1 MEKVAP
7 SRQLREGLHR
17 FFEGLGDVEDGAG
30 ALSELV
36 RRAATLA
43 VQEALEAE
51 QRDFIGRDRYERGPG
66 RGYRSGY
73 RRGRL
78 DTAEGRL
85 EVEVPQVREAEV
97 PYRSRLFDFLRGN
110 SDVLERLAVEMYARG
125 LSTRDIEAA
134 FTGPDGVCL
143 LSRTAVS
150 EVTESLWEEYEAFQ
164 ARDLSGI
171 PVLYLFLD
179 GLYEPLRRHGIQREA
194 VLCAWGITT
203 EGEKVLL
210 SLALGSRESHEAWLE
225 FLRDLVGRG
234 LPVPLTITTDGAPGL
249 MRAVE
254 EVWSRSLRLR
264 CWVHRM
270 RNLLAKVPE
279 SRKAEVKAH
288 LVAVRDAPTPEAG
301 QAAAADFLKRY
312 GQEFPSA
319 CTCLSEDLEALLAH
333 HRLPWRHRKFVRT
346 TNLIERSFVEER
358 RRTKTLPRFFTEKSC
373 LKLVHATLIRA
384 AVRWQRIKITALEL
398 EQIRLLYEELD
409 IVPAHRLEAVA

>member
-1 MEKVAP
+1 M
-7 SRQLREGLHR
+7 QR
-17 FFEGLGDVEDGAG
+17 FFTEMGEVEDGSA
-30 ALSELV
+30 ALSELA

-73 RRGRL
+73 RTGRL

-85 EVEVPQVREAEV
+85 EVQVPQVRDTDR
-97 PYRSRLFDFLRGN
+97 PYRSGLFDFLRGN

-125 LSTRDIEAA
+125 LSTRDIEATL
-134 FTGPDGVCL
+134 TGPDGVCL

-164 ARDLSGI
+164 ARDLSQI

-194 VLCAWGITT
+194 VLVAWGITA
-203 EGEKVLL
+203 EGRKVLL
-210 SLALGSRESHEAWLE
+210 SLALGSRESHEAWRE
-225 FLRDLVGRG
+225 FLRDLVRRG

-249 MRAVE
+249 IRAVE
-254 EVWSRSLRLR
+254 EVWPTSLRLR

-279 SRKAEVKAH
+279 SMKAEVKAH
-288 LVAVRDAPTPEAG
+288 LVAIRDAPTLEAG
-301 QAAAADFLKRY
+301 QAAAAGFLKRY
-312 GQEFPSA
+312 GQELPSA
-319 CTCLSEDLEALLAH
+319 CACLSEDLEALLAH
-333 HRLPWRHRKFVRT
+333 LRLPWRHRKFVRT
-346 TNLIERSFVEER
+346 TNLAERSFVEER

-384 AVRWQRIKITALEL
+384 AIRWQRIKITTLEL
-398 EQIRLLYEELD
+398 EQVRLLYDELG
-409 IVPAHRLEAVA
+409 ITPVHRLEAVA

>member
-1 MEKVAP
+1 
-7 SRQLREGLHR
+7 
-17 FFEGLGDVEDGAG
+17 
-30 ALSELV
+30 
-36 RRAATLA
+36 LA

-51 QRDFIGRDRYERGPG
+51 QRDFIGRERYERAPG

-73 RRGRL
+73 RPGRL

-85 EVEVPQVREAEV
+85 EVSVPQVRDAGQR
-97 PYRSRLFDFLRGN
+97 YRSRLFDFLRGN

-134 FTGPDGVCL
+134 FTDEEGVCL
-143 LSRTAVS
+143 LTRTAVS

-164 ARDLSGI
+164 SRDLSEI
-171 PVLYLFLD
+171 PVLYVFLD

-203 EGEKVLL
+203 EGHKVLL
-210 SLALGSRESHEAWLE
+210 SLALGSRESHAAWLE

-234 LPVPLTITTDGAPGL
+234 LPDPLTITTDGAPGL
-249 MRAVE
+249 MRAVS
-254 EVWSRSLRLR
+254 EVWPQSLRLR

-270 RNLLAKVPE
+270 RNVVGKVPE
-279 SRKAEVKAH
+279 RLRAEVKAH
-288 LVAVRDAPTPEAG
+288 LVAIRDAPTPKAGEEA
-301 QAAAADFLKRY
+301 AKEFLARY
-312 GQEFPSA
+312 GKELPAA
-319 CTCLSEDLEALLAH
+319 CACLSEDLEALLAH
-333 HRLPWRHRKFVRT
+333 LELPWRHRKFVRT

-384 AVRWQRIKITALEL
+384 ATRWQRIKITPLEL
-398 EQIRLLYEELD
+398 EQIRLLYEQKG
-409 IVPAHRLEAVA
+409 VTPATRLEAVA